1 MKCLFV
7 SDHPKNR
14 DVSRSPPQHVEIEV
28 RSSRILGSST
38 SMMHFLLLPPS
49 RRISLLHLAVCR
61 GSDAMVQALRPIMKS
76 AHQRPVAAS
85 KREPINAL
93 PWQDVAKTMPKSNKQ
108 DHGKKVGRGWIQFMM
123 VPCNCDTGQC
133 FVAMT
138 TFSETT
144 RRHLYL

>member
-1 MKCLFV
+1 
-7 SDHPKNR
+7 
-14 DVSRSPPQHVEIEV
+14 
-28 RSSRILGSST
+28 
-38 SMMHFLLLPPS
+38 MMHFLLLPPS

-108 DHGKKVGRGWIQFMM
+108 DQGKISG
-123 VPCNCDTGQC
+123 
-133 FVAMT
+133 
-138 TFSETT
+138 
-144 RRHLYL
+144 